1 MVAQERIGS
10 HIGSFL
16 IQKVLQEAASGT
28 LFAAQ
33 DPRNFES
40 VWLFLW
46 HTEDAALLLEEA
58 FSPMLARA
66 KKLQSIEME
75 ANLRLREWFNEG
87 PTLCF
92 VFDAFTSPL
101 TLESIKPRLSREQV
115 LSLFSFLAEYLE
127 QYESFDLRVTQITP
141 QQIFV
146 DPISLKVRWMRLD
159 LFTSLSSDRT
169 TQTRAGTLKGN
180 IRDLS
185 PETAMGK
192 PTHPATPFFSLGT
205 HLFEALTKQRA
216 FQADND
222 FSRLQQIIQ
231 HPTEQLQHAPLQNE
245 DRDLLQEL
253 FQTDPNK
260 RLHNAQKIAQ
270 TLARNAAKSPPPSS
284 SAIPAA
290 PVSSSSASAPAGP
303 SFAPPPSRPVL
314 PMSPAPVPMSPVPT
328 SPSQSASPAPAAAM
342 PIPSAPSASSPIASP
357 QPVPRSAPPS
367 VPVAPSPAS
376 PRSSSMIPPMAAPPA
391 KPFVPSSPIP
401 SHEKAVPSASV
412 AQERMLPSAEQEQS
426 HQAKPDLAASASS
439 ERRKKSTAAKPDKK
453 LSVVVKKKSEQ
464 AKEKDSAPSRRRV
477 ESSVLSDK
485 ESKREASPKKTAEV
499 IEVIEESLS
508 VDVDQRA
515 AEDERTVEAEE
526 TPSLSQQ
533 QQARSIQE
541 APTMKEVKVLRRKGA
556 KVGAGAVKVGAGAG
570 GAVAAAPPDDKTSLA
585 AFLIKKV
592 VETLGSSGMV
602 IAFVFL
608 LAALLCYVWLKPKR
622 GDEIEHFLHSELH

>member
-1 MVAQERIGS
+1 
-10 HIGSFL
+10 
-16 IQKVLQEAASGT
+16 
-28 LFAAQ
+28 
-33 DPRNFES
+33 
-40 VWLFLW
+40 
-46 HTEDAALLLEEA
+46 
-58 FSPMLARA
+58 
-66 KKLQSIEME
+66 
-75 ANLRLREWFNEG
+75 
-87 PTLCF
+87 
-92 VFDAFTSPL
+92 
-101 TLESIKPRLSREQV
+101 
-115 LSLFSFLAEYLE
+115 
-127 QYESFDLRVTQITP
+127 
-141 QQIFV
+141 
-146 DPISLKVRWMRLD
+146 
-159 LFTSLSSDRT
+159 
-169 TQTRAGTLKGN
+169 
-180 IRDLS
+180 
-185 PETAMGK
+185 
-192 PTHPATPFFSLGT
+192 
-205 HLFEALTKQRA
+205 
-216 FQADND
+216 
-222 FSRLQQIIQ
+222 
-231 HPTEQLQHAPLQNE
+231 
-245 DRDLLQEL
+245 
-253 FQTDPNK
+253 
-260 RLHNAQKIAQ
+260 
-270 TLARNAAKSPPPSS
+270 
-284 SAIPAA
+284 
-290 PVSSSSASAPAGP
+290 
-303 SFAPPPSRPVL
+303 
-314 PMSPAPVPMSPVPT
+314 
-328 SPSQSASPAPAAAM
+328 
-342 PIPSAPSASSPIASP
+342 
-357 QPVPRSAPPS
+357 
-367 VPVAPSPAS
+367 
-376 PRSSSMIPPMAAPPA
+376 MAAPPA